1 MDYYSQLGEVG
12 IVLLAAKQ
20 NILVIQILE
29 VALKLQTMQ
38 VNRASGN
45 DGCRPFAVPT
55 PVDAIY
61 KLDSSFL

>member
-1 MDYYSQLGEVG
+1 MHRPVNPFLCVDWYIIFIDMDYYSQLGEVG

-38 VNRASGN
+38 VNRASDYAG
-45 DGCRPFAVPT
+45 
-55 PVDAIY
+55 
-61 KLDSSFL
+61 K